1 MESGREALAVER
13 AGGSTACCGPTTDA
27 QAAESHR
34 AECRTAARAFI
45 QLYTWTAAQRRD
57 VVFESVGE
65 GSHRGER
72 SGGSRRGR
80 RELRVESVVLM
91 ARGCCPSVSV

>member
-1 MESGREALAVER
+1 MLRADDRRTGGRIAQSRMQDCCACIHTAVHVDSGT
-13 AGGSTACCGPTTDA
+13 G
-27 QAAESHR
+27 
-34 AECRTAARAFI
+34 
-45 QLYTWTAAQRRD
+45 AQRRD

>member
-34 AECRTAARAFI
+34 AECRSAFI
-45 QLYTWTAAQRRD
+45 QLYTWTAAQAH
-57 VVFESVGE
+57 SAGT
-65 GSHRGER
+65 S
-72 SGGSRRGR
+72 SSRASARGR
-80 RELRVESVVLM
+80 TAASGAEDRGVEDES
-91 ARGCCPSVSV
+91 

>member
-45 QLYTWTAAQRRD
+45 QLYTWGQRHSAGTSSSRASARGRTAASGAEDRGVED
-57 VVFESVGE
+57 ES
-65 GSHRGER
+65 
-72 SGGSRRGR
+72 
-80 RELRVESVVLM
+80 
-91 ARGCCPSVSV
+91 

>member
-45 QLYTWTAAQRRD
+45 QLYTWTAAQAH
-57 VVFESVGE
+57 SAGT
-65 GSHRGER
+65 S
-72 SGGSRRGR
+72 SSRASARGR
-80 RELRVESVVLM
+80 TAASGAEDRGVEDES
-91 ARGCCPSVSV
+91 